1 MKDIVITPKQIKK
14 ELLVLLVCFV
24 LSFIINIVAIVV
36 YKTSWIEVFSQI
48 GYVII
53 ISVVLYILIS
63 LVRLIVSGIKKLFKS
78 K

>member
-53 ISVVLYILIS
+53 ISVVLYILVS